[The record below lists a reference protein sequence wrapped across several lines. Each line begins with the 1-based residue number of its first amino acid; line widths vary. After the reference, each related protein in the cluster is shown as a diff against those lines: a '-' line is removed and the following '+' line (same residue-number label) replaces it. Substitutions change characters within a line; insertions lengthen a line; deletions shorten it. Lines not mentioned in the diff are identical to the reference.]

1 MESVLGFAIFAVYG
15 TFLLILFAYG
25 INFLYLSWLASHQPS
40 ADPAP
45 PEMTRIP
52 YVGIHLPIFNELY
65 VAERL
70 INAAAQ
76 LDWDRDHLE
85 ILALDDSTDETSQ
98 VVRKAVEYWRAR
110 GVNIQHIQRADRR
123 GYKAGALA
131 AGMEASRAELIAYF
145 DADFV
150 PPRDF
155 LRRTIPYFENPR
167 LGFLQTRWGHLNRD
181 FSLLTFL
188 QALAIDG
195 HFMVEQVARFRAGY
209 WFNFNGTGG
218 VWRRAAIL
226 DAGGWTQDTLT
237 EDLDLSY
244 RSFFKG
250 WQALYL
256 RNVVAPAELP
266 VTLSAYRRQQHRWA
280 KGSLQCA
287 RKLLP
292 QVWRAPLGLAQ
303 KIQATLHLTGYM
315 IHLYMFVMMLLYPAV
330 IYFMQRSPELFAL
343 WGIGAL
349 FNLTTLAPLMFF
361 SVAQAQLGRGWW
373 RKIPYIL
380 FFTALGAGL
389 MPNTLRAAW
398 QLARGDSQ
406 TFERTPKFGI
416 DGRNQTWV
424 EKKYNLPLDAAIL
437 FEFFIATWNLA
448 TFWYALQSGN
458 WVMAFYA
465 AIFFAGVSFVS
476 SQALAQSLRERQ
488 YAKRQPRAQPAL
500 DTGSADVNI

>member
-1 MESVLGFAIFAVYG
+1 MEQTLLVLTFAVYG
-15 TFLLILFAYG
+15 LLLLVLFVYG
-25 INFLYLSWLASHQPS
+25 INFMYLTWVASRKAS

-45 PEMTRIP
+45 PEMTRVP
-52 YVGIHLPIFNELY
+52 YVGVHLPIFNELY

-70 INAAAQ
+70 IHAAAQ
-76 LDWDRDHLE
+76 MEWDRDRLE
-85 ILALDDSTDETSQ
+85 ILVLDDSTDETRE

-110 GVNIQHIQRADRR
+110 GVNIQHIHRADRR

-131 AGMEASRAELIAYF
+131 AGLEASRAELIAYF

-155 LRRTIPYFENPR
+155 LQRTIPHFENPR

-188 QALAIDG
+188 QALSIDG
-195 HFMVEQVARFRAGY
+195 HFMVEQFARFRAGY

-218 VWRRAAIL
+218 VWRREAIV

-250 WQALYL
+250 WEAMYL
-256 RNVVAPAELP
+256 RDVVSPAELP
-266 VTLSAYRRQQHRWA
+266 VTLAAYRRQQHRWA

-287 RKLLP
+287 YKLLP
-292 QVWRAPLGLAQ
+292 QVWRSPLGIV
-303 KIQATLHLTGYM
+303 KKFEATLHLTGYM
-315 IHLYMFVMMLLYPAV
+315 IHLYMFAMMLLFPAV
-330 IYFMQRSPELFAL
+330 IYFAQRSPEIYAL

-349 FNLTTLAPLMFF
+349 FNLSTLAPAMFF
-361 SVAQAQLGRGWW
+361 TIAQAQLGRGWW
-373 RKIPYIL
+373 RRIPFIM

-389 MPNTLRAAW
+389 MPNTVRAAW
-398 QLARGDSQ
+398 QLARGDSK

-416 DGRNQTWV
+416 DGENHSWV
-424 EKKYNLPLDAAIL
+424 EKKYKLPLDGVIV
-437 FEFFIATWNLA
+437 FELFIAAWNFA
-448 TFWYALQSGN
+448 TFWYAVEAQN
-458 WVMAFYA
+458 WVIAFYA
-465 AIFFAGVSFVS
+465 GIFFAGVSFITG
-476 SQALAQSLRERQ
+476 QSLLQTWREHQ
-488 YAKRQPRAQPAL
+488 FVKRQTRAQPVL
-500 DTGSADVNI
+500 DASGADVNV